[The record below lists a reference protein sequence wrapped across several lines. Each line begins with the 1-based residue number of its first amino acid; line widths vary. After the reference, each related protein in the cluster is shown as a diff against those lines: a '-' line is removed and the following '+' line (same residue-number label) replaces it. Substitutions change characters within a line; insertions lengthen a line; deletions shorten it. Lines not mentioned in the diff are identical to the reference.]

1 MSQTI
6 GQHLKNWTR
15 WNNRDKVW
23 NGTNSLFKW
32 RFRNHR
38 RCCCLS
44 SLYSASY
51 KRNRNATFSRS
62 QPPTPLKT
70 ITTPTPFLSRRLR
83 LCLHLRWAISRVYF
97 LEFAFVS
104 QARGAGRGGE
114 GTPHM
119 KGVGIYKDCLCF
131 NMVSFKGQKKLEPRP
146 DWSPLGA

>member
-6 GQHLKNWTR
+6 GQHLTNWTR
-15 WNNRDKVW
+15 WNNRDKVG
-23 NGTNSLFKW
+23 NGTNSLFKR

-51 KRNRNATFSRS
+51 KRNRNAAFARS

-70 ITTPTPFLSRRLR
+70 IRTPTPFLSRRLR
-83 LCLHLRWAISRVYF
+83 LCLHLPWAISHVYF

-104 QARGAGRGGE
+104 QARGG

-119 KGVGIYKDCLCF
+119 KGVGIYIYIVCVLTWSLLR
-131 NMVSFKGQKKLEPRP
+131 VKKTL
-146 DWSPLGA
+146 SHAQIGLL

>member
-6 GQHLKNWTR
+6 GQPLTNWTR
-15 WNNRDKVW
+15 WNNRYKVW

-44 SLYSASY
+44 YLYSASY
-51 KRNRNATFSRS
+51 KRNRNAAFSRS

-104 QARGAGRGGE
+104 QARIWKEWGY
-114 GTPHM
+114 
-119 KGVGIYKDCLCF
+119 IYIYIYCLCF
-131 NMVSFKGQKKLEPRP
+131 NMVSFKGQKNLEPRP
-146 DWSPLGA
+146 DWSLLGV

>member
-6 GQHLKNWTR
+6 GQHLTNWTR

-23 NGTNSLFKW
+23 NGMNSLFKW

-51 KRNRNATFSRS
+51 KRNQNAAFSRS
-62 QPPTPLKT
+62 QPQTPLKT

-83 LCLHLRWAISRVYF
+83 LYLHLRSAISHVYF

-104 QARGAGRGGE
+104 QARGGG
-114 GTPHM
+114 GNPHM
-119 KGVGIYKDCLCF
+119 KGVGIYIYIVCVLTWSLLR
-131 NMVSFKGQKKLEPRP
+131 VKKSL
-146 DWSPLGA
+146 SHAQIGLL

>member
-6 GQHLKNWTR
+6 GQHLTNWTR

-23 NGTNSLFKW
+23 SGTNSLFKW

-51 KRNRNATFSRS
+51 KRNRNAAFSRS
-62 QPPTPLKT
+62 QPQTPLKT
-70 ITTPTPFLSRRLR
+70 ITTSTPFLSRRLR
-83 LCLHLRWAISRVYF
+83 LCLHLRWAISHVYF

-104 QARGAGRGGE
+104 QARGAGRGGGLRIWKE
-114 GTPHM
+114 WGYINI
-119 KGVGIYKDCLCF
+119 VCVLAWSLLR
-131 NMVSFKGQKKLEPRP
+131 VKKTL
-146 DWSPLGA
+146 SHAQIGLF

>member
-6 GQHLKNWTR
+6 GQHLTNWTR

-23 NGTNSLFKW
+23 GGTNSLFKW
-32 RFRNHR
+32 RFPNHR

-51 KRNRNATFSRS
+51 KRNRNAAFSRS

-70 ITTPTPFLSRRLR
+70 ITTPTPFMSRRLR
-83 LCLHLRWAISRVYF
+83 LRLHLRWAISHVYF

-104 QARGAGRGGE
+104 QARGGGGWGLRIWKE
-114 GTPHM
+114 WGY
-119 KGVGIYKDCLCF
+119 IYIVCVLTWSLLR
-131 NMVSFKGQKKLEPRP
+131 VKKSL
-146 DWSPLGA
+146 SHAQIGLL

>member
-1 MSQTI
+1 MSQRS
-6 GQHLKNWTR
+6 GQHLTNWTR

-23 NGTNSLFKW
+23 SGTNSLFKW

-51 KRNRNATFSRS
+51 KRNRNAAFSRS

-70 ITTPTPFLSRRLR
+70 ITTPTPFLMSRRLR
-83 LCLHLRWAISRVYF
+83 LYLHLRWAISHVYF

-104 QARGAGRGGE
+104 QARIWKEWGY
-114 GTPHM
+114 
-119 KGVGIYKDCLCF
+119 IYIYIYIYIVCVLTWSLLR
-131 NMVSFKGQKKLEPRP
+131 VKKTL
-146 DWSPLGA
+146 SHAQIGLL

>member
-6 GQHLKNWTR
+6 GQHLTNWTR

-23 NGTNSLFKW
+23 HGTNSLFTW

-44 SLYSASY
+44 SLYPASY
-51 KRNRNATFSRS
+51 KRNRNAAFSRS

-83 LCLHLRWAISRVYF
+83 LCLHLPWAISHVYF

-104 QARGAGRGGE
+104 QARGGRRGWGLLIWKE
-114 GTPHM
+114 WGY
-119 KGVGIYKDCLCF
+119 IYIVCVLTWSLLR
-131 NMVSFKGQKKLEPRP
+131 VKKSL
-146 DWSPLGA
+146 SHAQIGLL